1 MWKIKAGDTVE
12 IISGDDS
19 GQRGTVR
26 EVLRGWKVDRARRRV
41 ARDPSKDRLIVG
53 GHNIMKKHQRPVS
66 QTRTQTGI
74 IEREAPL
81 AISKV
86 ALVCPQCSKRTRVG
100 FTTADD
106 GRRLRVCK
114 KCGETIS

>member
-1 MWKIKAGDTVE
+1 MSRIRAGDTVE
-12 IISGDDS
+12 IISGDDR

-26 EVLRGWKVDRARRRV
+26 EVVHGWKVDRARRRV
-41 ARDPSKDRLIVG
+41 ARDPSKDRVIVG

-81 AISKV
+81 RASNV
-86 ALVCPQCSKRTRVG
+86 AFVCPHCQKATRVG
-100 FTTADD
+100 YQVLEN
-106 GRRLRVCK
+106 GGKVRLCK
-114 KCGETIS
+114 RCRQTVD

>member
-12 IISGDDS
+12 IVAGDER

-26 EVLRGWKVDRARRRV
+26 QVLRGWKIDRSHRRV
-41 ARDPSKDRLIVG
+41 ARDPDKDRVIVG
-53 GHNIMKKHQRPVS
+53 GHNIVKKHQRPMS

-81 AISKV
+81 AICKV

-100 FTTADD
+100 FTAAE
-106 GRRLRVCK
+106 GRVTRVCK
-114 KCGETIS
+114 SCGETIG

>member
-1 MWKIKAGDTVE
+1 MLRIKAGDTVE
-12 IISGDDS
+12 IVSGDDR

-26 EVLRGWKVDRARRRV
+26 EVLLGWKVDRSRRRV
-41 ARDPSKDRLIVG
+41 ARDPNRDRVIVG

-81 AISKV
+81 AMCKV
-86 ALVCPQCSKRTRVG
+86 ALVCPQCSKRTRVA
-100 FTTADD
+100 FTIAEG
-106 GRRLRVCK
+106 GRRVRTCK
-114 KCGETIS
+114 TCGETIG

>member
-1 MWKIKAGDTVE
+1 MWRIKAGDTVE
-12 IISGDDS
+12 IIAGDER

-26 EVLRGWKVDRARRRV
+26 QVLRGWKVDRSRRRI
-41 ARDPSKDRLIVG
+41 ARDPDKDRVIVG
-53 GHNIMKKHQRPVS
+53 GHNIVKKHQRPVS

-81 AISKV
+81 AICKV

-100 FTTADD
+100 FTAAE
-106 GRRLRVCK
+106 GRVTRVCK
-114 KCGETIS
+114 SCGETIS

>member
-12 IISGDDS
+12 IISGDER

-41 ARDPSKDRLIVG
+41 AHDPTKDRVIVG
-53 GHNIMKKHQRPVS
+53 GHNIVKKHQRPVS

-81 AISKV
+81 AVCKV
-86 ALVCPQCSKRTRVG
+86 ALVCPQCNRRTRVG
-100 FTTADD
+100 FTASE
-106 GRRLRVCK
+106 GRLVRVCK